1 MAEKIIQLALNS
13 KLHSSKTPKNDNK
26 ARYSYYVTDGVGQNW
41 VGMMSFS
48 SSDFNSLDWSTVT
61 KISLTLTANN
71 GGDYASQ
78 QVKFYTSKRNSPAD
92 TYTGTDYI
100 GEYLGSF
107 NKSFRLNT
115 TTIEFKDEVLSR
127 LKTAFANGK
136 RMIIIADDVN
146 TTTNRNYCVFTDAK
160 MTVTYD
166 SSGGDSNEPT
176 LTWNSNLTFND
187 LENNQVKISWRPASF
202 SIDGAD
208 IKYDIW
214 VNSTNLGPRSTTS
227 CTIDVEPNVSQT
239 YKVTAYVIYNGQTFS
254 KTITASYTYTG
265 TGGGGTGDGGN
276 DDEEDYWEPEEGEEY
291 EGFRWDTTTLPILTF
306 SKYSDTRLK
315 ISWPKVIAPNKE
327 VIFKIYDVTEEG
339 NPLQR
344 GQTTSQTA
352 NIIPTEY
359 NRARAYQV
367 IAQNAN
373 DESDYIRSE
382 IGYYTHYGS
391 NSEYGEFKW
400 DGEVFVEPRGSK
412 IFFHWNQ
419 PSSGFQDEDFRI
431 LAKDPKTDEDFQIIF
446 TQDGI
451 PDYMRGDDGSQ
462 GGKWANYSGY
472 IEPYKYNTPCL
483 YMVQA
488 YFNNNGIN
496 DDLVEAQV
504 DSQIYE
510 ITINYNFPNTN
521 NSWYWP
527 TTAPSTVP
535 YQGNSS
541 TVASWDIFWED
552 IRDSNNQIIHPEDAV
567 FKIYYIRENEEIK
580 NEITTC
586 KNDTRAHIRSFQN
599 VYFQIEL
606 TYDNQV
612 LYSDLTPIHSPSS
625 VTTWAGNAPFVK
637 GLDSKTL
644 ELSYTPLFTG
654 GGFMGCSYETPTFKI
669 CYDCPSKNI
678 TKELLKENGQSHNA
692 TISCPQVNE
701 ECYYYIVLEQT
712 TRKGTTE
719 YFGNKTPFTLLSS
732 DEPETPP
739 ETPDPEPDIPP
750 ENTKRQ
756 HTINCRL
763 ISRHDT
769 EKNWLTKNPSFIPYQ
784 GEIIVFDTDNSYS
797 YERFKIGDG
806 VKNVFELPFANS
818 LSQSE
823 IDSAIQ
829 DSLKDGNYSI
839 NADTL
844 GGISSSEYA
853 LTEKVVTSV
862 NGQVGDILLI
872 DGNLVSIPEAEE
884 TLEEGQYIVNAEQ
897 LGGIDS
903 SRYALT
909 ENIVTSINGQVGDV
923 TIEKEDLSDFYSS
936 ENQPPYPVIS
946 VNGQTGEVVIEQPDL
961 VRIEDVTVDLEEGIY
976 LANADQLGGKNA
988 AEYALIDNV
997 VTSINGQTG
1006 NVTLEEPDL
1015 SGFYSETNPPQYPVT
1030 SVNGMSGDVTITIE
1044 QPDLVR
1050 IEDAEVDA
1058 EEGIYLTNAEQL
1070 GGRNA
1075 AAYALKEEVVTSIN
1089 GQSGNVVLEERDL
1102 SNYYSTEHQP
1112 PYPVTSVNGSTGDII
1127 IPDNVIIP
1135 DSEIDLEEGIYLT
1148 NAETL
1153 GGKLA
1158 SEYATKEDV
1167 YIAIQEALGS
1177 IPIAEGVG
1185 F

>member
-1 MAEKIIQLALNS
+1 MAEKIIQLSLKS
-13 KLHSSKTPKNDNK
+13 KLHSSKKLTNDNK

-48 SSDFNSLDWSTVT
+48 SSDFSLSDWSTVT

-78 QVKFYTSKRNSPAD
+78 QVKFYTSNYNAPAE
-92 TYTGTDYI
+92 TYTGTACI

-115 TTIEFKDEVLSR
+115 TTIEFKDEVLSK

-254 KTITASYTYTG
+254 KTITACYTYTG
-265 TGGGGTGDGGN
+265 TGGVGTGDGGN

-419 PSSGFQDEDFRI
+419 PSSGFQVEDFRI

-446 TQDGI
+446 TPESI

-462 GGKWANYSGY
+462 GGGWANYSGY

-496 DDLVEAQV
+496 SGGVNNLVEAQV
-504 DSQIYE
+504 DSQVYE
-510 ITINYNFPNTN
+510 ITVNYNFPNTN

-527 TTAPSTVP
+527 TTAPSAVP
-535 YQGNSS
+535 AQSGGN
-541 TVASWDIFWED
+541 DIGRWLIYWED
-552 IRDSNNQIIHPEDAV
+552 IRDSNNQIIHPEDAI
-567 FKIYYIRENEEIK
+567 FEIYYIRENEENK
-580 NEITTC
+580 NFIVSC
-586 KNDTRAHIRSFQN
+586 KNDTRGCIWSFQGG
-599 VYFQIEL
+599 VYLQIKL
-606 TYDNQV
+606 TYDNQI
-612 LYSDLTPIHSPSS
+612 LYSDPLPLHSPYSE
-625 VTTWAGNAPFVK
+625 VGWAGNAPFVK
-637 GLDSKTL
+637 DLDSKTL

-654 GGFMGCSYETPTFKI
+654 AGSMGCYYESPTFKI

-701 ECYYYIVLEQT
+701 ECYYYAVLEYT

-823 IDSAIQ
+823 IDSTIQ

-862 NGQVGDILLI
+862 NGQVGD
-872 DGNLVSIPEAEE
+872 
-884 TLEEGQYIVNAEQ
+884 
-897 LGGIDS
+897 
-903 SRYALT
+903 
-909 ENIVTSINGQVGDV
+909 V
-923 TIEKEDLSDFYSS
+923 TIS
-936 ENQPPYPVIS
+936 
-946 VNGQTGEVVIEQPDL
+946 TG
-961 VRIEDVTVDLEEGIY
+961 G
-976 LANADQLGGKNA
+976 
-988 AEYALIDNV
+988 
-997 VTSINGQTG
+997 
-1006 NVTLEEPDL
+1006 
-1015 SGFYSETNPPQYPVT
+1015 VT
-1030 SVNGMSGDVTITIE
+1030 SVNGQDGAVTIPVLKYADATFTFSG
-1044 QPDLVR
+1044 
-1050 IEDAEVDA
+1050 EDATSYTTVPSGLSDVKK
-1058 EEGIYLTNAEQL
+1058 II
-1070 GGRNA
+1070 
-1075 AAYALKEEVVTSIN
+1075 SIN
-1089 GQSGNVVLEERDL
+1089 SYNNSIIFTRPEII
-1102 SNYYSTEHQP
+1102 SNKIYVKCYNPGSLDIDDQEKSVSLYTESFAARIF
-1112 PYPVTSVNGSTGDII
+1112 Y
-1127 IPDNVIIP
+1127 
-1135 DSEIDLEEGIYLT
+1135 
-1148 NAETL
+1148 
-1153 GGKLA
+1153 
-1158 SEYATKEDV
+1158 
-1167 YIAIQEALGS
+1167 
-1177 IPIAEGVG
+1177 